1 MRMFDIISKKKYN
14 ESLSKEEIDY
24 VINEYTNGTIPD
36 YQMSAL
42 LMAIYFNGMNYE
54 ETTNLTLAMAH
65 SGDMMDLSEIGG
77 INVDKHST
85 GGVGDKTTLILAP
98 MVAACGGKVAKMS
111 GRGLGNTGG
120 TIDKL
125 ESIKGFRT
133 KLSEEEFIDNIKE
146 IGLALTAIVD
156 SIPLI
161 ASSIMS
167 KKIAA
172 GAGAIVLDV
181 KVGSGAFMKN
191 MQDAEKLAE
200 EMVKIGSLAGRN
212 TIAVISDMDE
222 PLGLAVGNAL
232 EVAEAVKTLK
242 KEGPEDLINLCLELG
257 TQMLIASKVEENADK
272 ARGMLQNSIDD
283 GSAYNKFLE
292 FIKRQG
298 GDITVFDDLDEFT
311 ECNYKIEVKA
321 DKEGY
326 VQRIES
332 ELIGEASMIL
342 GGGRMTKEDVID
354 YSVGVKL
361 SAKRGDYVKCGDCLA
376 TIYAANK
383 DKILEAEGLIIKAFE
398 ISEDIVKTSPLIK
411 RIISCKNI

>member
-1 MRMFDIISKKKYN
+1 M
-14 ESLSKEEIDY
+14 
-24 VINEYTNGTIPD
+24 P
-36 YQMSAL
+36 
-42 LMAIYFNGMNYE
+42 
-54 ETTNLTLAMAH
+54 
-65 SGDMMDLSEIGG
+65 
-77 INVDKHST
+77 
-85 GGVGDKTTLILAP
+85 
-98 MVAACGGKVAKMS
+98 
-111 GRGLGNTGG
+111 
-120 TIDKL
+120 
-125 ESIKGFRT
+125 
-133 KLSEEEFIDNIKE
+133 
-146 IGLALTAIVD
+146 
-156 SIPLI
+156 
-161 ASSIMS
+161 
-167 KKIAA
+167 
-172 GAGAIVLDV
+172 
-181 KVGSGAFMKN
+181 
-191 MQDAEKLAE
+191 
-200 EMVKIGSLAGRN
+200 
-212 TIAVISDMDE
+212 
-222 PLGLAVGNAL
+222 
-232 EVAEAVKTLK
+232 
-242 KEGPEDLINLCLELG
+242 
-257 TQMLIASKVEENADK
+257 KVEENADK